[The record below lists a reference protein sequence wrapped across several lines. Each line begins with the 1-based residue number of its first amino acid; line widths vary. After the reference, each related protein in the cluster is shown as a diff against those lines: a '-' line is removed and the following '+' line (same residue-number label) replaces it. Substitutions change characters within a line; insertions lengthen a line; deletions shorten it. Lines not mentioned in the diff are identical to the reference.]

1 MVDGWAHKIPVV
13 VSNVG
18 GPGKMVKHKTNGIKF
33 EKENIFDLVSKI
45 KELGSDP
52 KLKGK
57 IVKMAMRFLKIIFQ
71 RM

>member
-1 MVDGWAHKIPVV
+1 
-13 VSNVG
+13 
-18 GPGKMVKHKTNGIKF
+18 MVKHKTNGIKF

-57 IVKMAMRFLKIIFQ
+57 IVKNGYEVFKNNYSEDVVTEKYIKFFERIKKKCVE
-71 RM
+71 